1 MCSLF
6 IQLVQEAE
14 DWGERLGELEEEMK
28 MCERSHTGMLEDGAN
43 KDDRIKVKKQSHQT
57 HIENRKHTFFIYI
70 YQQIFLCVCVCACAF
85 IYTVTMKMSLLSLL
99 VINPSL
105 LNKSN
110 NFSKNNNLLTL
121 NV

>member
-43 KDDRIKVKKQSHQT
+43 KDDRIKVKKAVTPDT
-57 HIENRKHTFFIYI
+57 HRKHT
-70 YQQIFLCVCVCACAF
+70 
-85 IYTVTMKMSLLSLL
+85 
-99 VINPSL
+99 
-105 LNKSN
+105 
-110 NFSKNNNLLTL
+110 
-121 NV
+121 